1 MIGAIGLLLFT
12 LGAVAT
18 MAPFLSSV
26 WGVPIVGAAIFVSG
40 IVELAD
46 AWFSANTRT
55 HYSSGVFSVLAG
67 ALISFET
74 AFAFS
79 GLMVVLS
86 LVLLADG
93 GVNVVRAIRG
103 RHPTT
108 PAGYGRGHRLWDL
121 INGSANILLGALV
134 WLLRDTL
141 GPLGFGMLLGLR
153 MAASG
158 WQTMFA
164 PSPSDAD
171 VFTRLEDHHPNR
183 ALGLPPHPII
193 GFIHREA
200 IADASS
206 RAPTD
211 FYWSVIFIV
220 VFFAI
225 HVGRLDAE
233 WTWLGMLSP
242 AVATLGDIAA
252 ALVLA
257 VVVLYPASL
266 AWQRLTRPVER
277 AVWRRMLEDTSPVAH
292 QRWSERALRWW
303 AELRLR
309 RGVAR
314 DLENNTLYGALRQMI
329 RAGLP
334 VTAVLIAVHPIWG
347 FSWYFNSENWAT
359 AAWQKIAETRVDVW
373 RGAMIEAIVA
383 ARGASAV
390 TTPGVFAIE
399 PDGLDA
405 ADDFSFI
412 VIGDPGEGDQSQ
424 HALRDQVLA
433 SGRKADVKFV
443 VIASDVVYPLGA
455 MKDYEANFYLPLK
468 GINKPVYAVPG
479 NHDWFNALDGFSANL
494 LHPATARVAID
505 ARVDADLSLSSTT
518 GERIDRLIADA
529 ARLRSLYGVPAGRQH
544 GPFFELHTG
553 AFSLVAV
560 DTGIERGV
568 DDAQLAWL
576 AAALDRSQGAFT
588 MAIIG
593 HPFFASGRQVSGD
606 DSFARL
612 QELLRAKGVRVVMAG
627 DTHDFEYYRDTRAAP
642 VMHHFVN
649 GGGGAYLSIGTALD
663 WPEHA
668 VFDNHVFYPRT
679 DALSAKLNAET
690 PAWKWPAW
698 WWVRRFG
705 AWPFSVEALSAVFD
719 FNRAP
724 YFQSFVEVRVE
735 RSRSRVVFAV
745 IGVDGPLRWRDV
757 QVEPAQSS
765 GRSDDPVEFIVEMHN
780 LLVAERDH
788 RIDSSG
794 AARRKVASHGGRG
807 RQSDGGHGNHRT
819 VVSSQVEEQ

>member
-1 MIGAIGLLLFT
+1 VSRDTRRFDGLLLFS
-12 LGAVAT
+12 LGAIAT
-18 MAPFLSSV
+18 LAPLFSSV
-26 WGVPIVGAAIFVSG
+26 WGMAIVGAAIFISG

-46 AWFSANTRT
+46 AWFSGNTRT

-67 ALISFET
+67 ALISFQT

-86 LVLLADG
+86 LVLIADG
-93 GVNVVRAIRG
+93 GVNVVRAVRG
-103 RHPTT
+103 HPPTVI
-108 PAGYGRGHRLWDL
+108 AGREGHRLWDL
-121 INGSANILLGALV
+121 INGSANVVLGVLV
-134 WLLRDTL
+134 WLLRDSV
-141 GPLGFGMLLGLR
+141 GPLGFGLVLGLR

-171 VFTRLEDHHPNR
+171 VFTRIEDQHPTR
-183 ALGLPPHPII
+183 GLGLPPHPII

-200 IADASS
+200 IADAAS

-211 FYWSVIFIV
+211 FYWSVIFVI

-257 VVVLYPASL
+257 VVIVFPASL
-266 AWQRLTRPVER
+266 LWQRLTRPLER
-277 AVWRRMLEDTSPVAH
+277 AVWQRMLHDTSPVAH
-292 QRWSERALRWW
+292 QRWSERALRSW

-309 RGVAR
+309 RNVAR
-314 DLENNTLYGALRQMI
+314 DVENNTLHGAVRQMI

-334 VTAVLIAVHPIWG
+334 ITAVIIAVHPIWG

-359 AAWQKIAETRVDVW
+359 AAWQKIAETRVDAW
-373 RGAMIEAIVA
+373 RASMIDAIVA
-383 ARGASAV
+383 ARGAAGV
-390 TTPGVFAIE
+390 TAPGVFAIA
-399 PDGLDA
+399 PDGVGGG
-405 ADDFSFI
+405 DFSFL
-412 VIGDPGEGDQSQ
+412 VIGDPGEGDPSQ

-433 SGRKADVKFV
+433 AGRKDAVKFV
-443 VIASDVVYPLGA
+443 VISSDVVYPLGQ

-468 GINKPVYAVPG
+468 GIEKPVFAIPG
-479 NHDWFNALDGFSANL
+479 NHDWFNALDGFAANL
-494 LHPATARVAID
+494 LEPATAQAAIE

-518 GERIDRLIADA
+518 DDRVAQLIKDA
-529 ARLRSLYGVPAGRQH
+529 ARLRSLYRVPAGRQH

-553 AFSLVAV
+553 TFSLIGI

-568 DDAQLAWL
+568 DARQLAWIG
-576 AAALDRSQGAFT
+576 AALDRAGGAFT
-588 MAIIG
+588 MAILG
-593 HPFFASGRQVSGD
+593 HPFYASGRERLGD
-606 DSFARL
+606 ESFLRL
-612 QELLRAKGVRVVMAG
+612 RELLMSRGVRVVMAG
-627 DTHDFEYYRDTRAAP
+627 DTHDFEYYRDRRTDP
-642 VMHHFVN
+642 PTHHFVN

-663 WPEHA
+663 WPDQPA
-668 VFDNHVFYPRT
+668 FDNHVFYPPSH
-679 DALSAKLNAET
+679 ALRAKLDAET

-698 WWVRRFG
+698 WWVQRFG

-735 RSRSRVVFAV
+735 PSRSRVVFAV

-757 QVEPAQSS
+757 QSS
-765 GRSDDPVEFIVEMHN
+765 GEGRPAAARDDDLVEFAVEMP
-780 LLVAERDH
+780 
-788 RIDSSG
+788 
-794 AARRKVASHGGRG
+794 AR
-807 RQSDGGHGNHRT
+807 
-819 VVSSQVEEQ
+819 

>member
-1 MIGAIGLLLFT
+1 MSRDTRRFDGFLLFSLGAIATIAPLF
-12 LGAVAT
+12 
-18 MAPFLSSV
+18 SSV
-26 WGVPIVGAAIFVSG
+26 WGVPIVGASILVSG

-46 AWFSANTRT
+46 AWLSGNTRT

-67 ALISFET
+67 ALIFFQT

-86 LVLLADG
+86 VVLLADG
-93 GVNVVRAIRG
+93 GVNVARAVRG
-103 RHPTT
+103 GHP
-108 PAGYGRGHRLWDL
+108 PAASPGHRLWDF
-121 INGSANILLGALV
+121 INGMANILLAFLV
-134 WLLRDTL
+134 WLLRDSV
-141 GPLGFGMLLGLR
+141 GPLGFGILLALR

-171 VFTRLEDHHPNR
+171 IFTRPEDHHPNR
-183 ALGLPPHPII
+183 RLGLPPHPII

-200 IADASS
+200 IADAAS
-206 RAPTD
+206 RAATD
-211 FYWSVIFIV
+211 LYWSVIFIV
-220 VFFAI
+220 LFFAI

-257 VVVLYPASL
+257 VVVLYPSSL
-266 AWQRLTRPVER
+266 LWQRMTWPVER
-277 AVWRRMLEDTSPVAH
+277 TVWRRMLEDTSPVSH

-309 RGVAR
+309 RSVAR
-314 DLENNTLYGALRQMI
+314 DLENNTLPGALRQMI

-334 VTAVLIAVHPIWG
+334 ITAVLIAVHPIWG

-359 AAWQKIAETRVDVW
+359 AAWQKIAETRVDTW
-373 RGAMIEAIVA
+373 RAAMIDAIVA
-383 ARGASAV
+383 AGGDSAV
-390 TTPGVFAIE
+390 AATRVFA
-399 PDGLDA
+399 LDPT
-405 ADDFSFI
+405 DLDTSGDFSFV

-433 SGRKADVKFV
+433 VGRKDEVKFV

-468 GINKPVYAVPG
+468 GIGKPVFAVPG
-479 NHDWFNALDGFSANL
+479 NHDWFNALDGFAANL
-494 LHPATARVAID
+494 MRPALARVAIE

-518 GERIDRLIADA
+518 DDRVQRLITDA
-529 ARLRSLYGVPAGRQH
+529 SRLRQLYGVPAGRQA

-568 DDAQLAWL
+568 DERQLAWL
-576 AAALDRSQGAFT
+576 AGALDRARGAFI
-588 MAIIG
+588 MAILG
-593 HPFFASGRQVSGD
+593 HPFYASGREQYGD
-606 DSFARL
+606 ESFVRL
-612 QELLRAKGVRVVMAG
+612 RDLLRSKGVRVVMAG
-627 DTHDFEYYRDTRAAP
+627 DTHDFEYYRDTRATP

-663 WPEHA
+663 WPKQA
-668 VFDNHVFYPRT
+668 MFDNHVFYPRT

-705 AWPFSVEALSAVFD
+705 AWPFSVEAVSAVFD

-735 RSRSRVVFAV
+735 ASKSRVVFAL

-757 QVEPAQSS
+757 QGQGNDRPARASAEDMVE
-765 GRSDDPVEFIVEMHN
+765 IVIPFE
-780 LLVAERDH
+780 
-788 RIDSSG
+788 
-794 AARRKVASHGGRG
+794 
-807 RQSDGGHGNHRT
+807 
-819 VVSSQVEEQ
+819 

>member
-1 MIGAIGLLLFT
+1 VSRDTRRFDGFLLFA

-18 MAPFLSSV
+18 VAPLFSSV
-26 WGVPIVGAAIFVSG
+26 WGVPVVGAAIFLSG

-46 AWFSANTRT
+46 AYFSGNTRT

-67 ALISFET
+67 ALIAFQS

-93 GVNVVRAIRG
+93 AVNVARAVRG
-103 RHPTT
+103 NHPVT
-108 PAGYGRGHRLWDL
+108 PSGSGHAHRLWDL
-121 INGSANILLGALV
+121 INGSANILLAVLV
-134 WLLRDTL
+134 WLLRDTI
-141 GPLGFGMLLGLR
+141 GPLGFGLLLGLR

-164 PSPSDAD
+164 PSPSGAD
-171 VFTRLEDHHPNR
+171 VFTRPEDHHPNHG
-183 ALGLPPHPII
+183 LGLEPHPII

-200 IADASS
+200 IADVAS

-211 FYWSVIFIV
+211 FYWSVIFIL

-257 VVVLYPASL
+257 VVIVFPAML
-266 AWQRLTRPVER
+266 VWGRVTRPVER
-277 AVWRRMLEDTSPVAH
+277 AVWQRMLHDTSPESQ
-292 QRWSERALRWW
+292 QRWSERALRRW

-309 RGVAR
+309 RHVAR
-314 DLENNTLYGALRQMI
+314 DVENNTLPGAVRQMI

-334 VTAVLIAVHPIWG
+334 ITAVIIAVHPIWG
-347 FSWYFNSENWAT
+347 FSWYFNSENWAS
-359 AAWQKIAETRVDVW
+359 AAWQKIAETRIDTW
-373 RGAMIEAIVA
+373 RTAMIDAVAA
-383 ARGASAV
+383 ARGGGDATAPNVFAV
-390 TTPGVFAIE
+390 APPGV
-399 PDGLDA
+399 GKG
-405 ADDFSFI
+405 DFSFV

-433 SGRKADVKFV
+433 AGRKDAVKFI
-443 VIASDVVYPLGA
+443 VIASDVVYPTGA

-468 GINKPVYAVPG
+468 GIDKPVYAIPG

-494 LHPATARVAID
+494 LHPDTAAIAIK

-518 GERIDRLIADA
+518 AERITQLVGDA
-529 ARLRSLYGVPAGRQH
+529 ARLRSFYRVPAGQQH

-553 AFSLVAV
+553 TFSLIAV
-560 DTGIERGV
+560 DTGIEPGIDGR
-568 DDAQLAWL
+568 QLAWL
-576 AAALDRSQGAFT
+576 NAALDRARGAFT
-588 MAIIG
+588 MAILG
-593 HPFFASGRQVSGD
+593 HPFYASGRAQHGD
-606 DSFARL
+606 ESFTRL
-612 QELLRAKGVRVVMAG
+612 RELLQSRGVRVVMAG
-627 DTHDFEYYRDTRAAP
+627 DTHDFEYYRDARTSP
-642 VMHHFVN
+642 LMHHFVN

-663 WPEHA
+663 WPEA
-668 VFDNHVFYPRT
+668 PVFDNHVFYPRS
-679 DALSAKLNAET
+679 DALSAKLDAET

-724 YFQSFVEVRVE
+724 FFQSFVEVRVE

-757 QVEPAQSS
+757 QAAGDGRPAGVQ
-765 GRSDDPVEFIVEMHN
+765 DDDVVEFV
-780 LLVAERDH
+780 VAMD
-788 RIDSSG
+788 
-794 AARRKVASHGGRG
+794 GR
-807 RQSDGGHGNHRT
+807 
-819 VVSSQVEEQ
+819 

>member
-1 MIGAIGLLLFT
+1 VLRGVKRRYYRPIGPLLFT
-12 LGAVAT
+12 LGAIAT
-18 MAPFLSSV
+18 IAPLFSSV
-26 WGVPIVGAAIFVSG
+26 WGLPIVGAAIFVSG

-46 AWFSANTRT
+46 AWFSGNTRT

-67 ALISFET
+67 ALISFQS

-103 RHPTT
+103 KHATT
-108 PAGYGRGHRLWDL
+108 PSGAGASHRLWDL
-121 INGSANILLGALV
+121 INGSANILLAFLV
-134 WLLRDTL
+134 WLLRDTV
-141 GPLGFGMLLGLR
+141 GPLGFGVLLGLR

-171 VFTRLEDHHPNR
+171 LFTRPEDRHPNR
-183 ALGLPPHPII
+183 GLGLPPHPII

-200 IADASS
+200 IADAAS

-257 VVVLYPASL
+257 VVILYPASL
-266 AWQRLTRPVER
+266 AWRRVTRPLER
-277 AVWRRMLEDTSPVAH
+277 TAWLRMLEDTSPLSH

-309 RGVAR
+309 RQVAR
-314 DLENNTLYGALRQMI
+314 DLENNTLAGAVRQMI

-334 VTAVLIAVHPIWG
+334 ITAVLIAVHPVWG

-359 AAWQKIAETRVDVW
+359 AAWQKIAETRVDIW
-373 RGAMIEAIVA
+373 RAAMIDAIVK
-383 ARGASAV
+383 ARGASEV
-390 TTPGVFAIE
+390 TAPGLFTIAPAGVSAE
-399 PDGLDA
+399 
-405 ADDFSFI
+405 DDFSFV

-433 SGRKADVKFV
+433 SGRKDEVKFV

-468 GINKPVYAVPG
+468 GIGKPVYAVPG

-494 LHPATARVAID
+494 LHPGTARVAIE

-518 GERIDRLIADA
+518 DDRIERLIAGA
-529 ARLRSLYGVPAGRQH
+529 ARLRSLYGVPAGQQH

-568 DDAQLAWL
+568 DARQLAWL
-576 AAALDRSQGAFT
+576 GAALDRAQGAFT
-588 MAIIG
+588 MAILG
-593 HPFFASGRQVSGD
+593 HPFYASGRQHGGD
-606 DSFARL
+606 ESFARL
-612 QELLRAKGVRVVMAG
+612 YELLRSKNVRVVMAG
-627 DTHDFEYYRDTRAAP
+627 DTHDFEYYRDARTAP
-642 VMHHFVN
+642 AVHHFVN

-663 WPEHA
+663 WPEQA
-668 VFDNHVFYPRT
+668 VFDNYVFYPRT
-679 DALSAKLNAET
+679 DALSAKLNAQT
-690 PAWKWPAW
+690 PAWQWPAW

-705 AWPFSVEALSAVFD
+705 AWPFSVEVLSAVFD

-724 YFQSFVEVRVE
+724 FFQSFVEVRVE

-757 QVEPAQSS
+757 QTAGGGRPA
-765 GRSDDPVEFIVEMHN
+765 GALDDDPVEFVIATDE
-780 LLVAERDH
+780 ER
-788 RIDSSG
+788 
-794 AARRKVASHGGRG
+794 
-807 RQSDGGHGNHRT
+807 
-819 VVSSQVEEQ
+819 

>member
-1 MIGAIGLLLFT
+1 MSRDTRRLDGFLLLALGAIATIAPLF
-12 LGAVAT
+12 
-18 MAPFLSSV
+18 SSV
-26 WGVPIVGAAIFVSG
+26 WGLAIVGTAIFLSG

-46 AWFSANTRT
+46 AWYSGNTRT

-67 ALISFET
+67 ALISFES

-93 GVNVVRAIRG
+93 GVNVARAIRG
-103 RHPTT
+103 RHPVTASG
-108 PAGYGRGHRLWDL
+108 AGSAHRLWDL
-121 INGSANILLGALV
+121 INGASNVFLAVLV
-134 WLLRDTL
+134 WLLRDSV

-158 WQTMFA
+158 WQTIFA

-171 VFTRLEDHHPNR
+171 VLARPEDYHPNR
-183 ALGLPPHPII
+183 GLRLEPNPII

-200 IADASS
+200 IADAAS

-211 FYWSVIFIV
+211 LYWSVIFVI

-257 VVVLYPASL
+257 VVIVFPATLLWGRIS
-266 AWQRLTRPVER
+266 RPVER
-277 AVWRRMLEDTSPVAH
+277 AVWLRMLHDTSPVVQ
-292 QRWSERALRWW
+292 QRWSERALRRW

-309 RGVAR
+309 RQVAR
-314 DLENNTLYGALRQMI
+314 DVENNTLHGAVRQMI

-334 VTAVLIAVHPIWG
+334 ITAVVIAVHPIWG
-347 FSWYFNSENWAT
+347 FSWYFNSENWAS
-359 AAWQKIAETRVDVW
+359 AAWQKIAETRVDSW
-373 RGAMIEAIVA
+373 RAAMIDAIAA
-383 ARGASAV
+383 ARGGGDV
-390 TTPGVFAIE
+390 TAPDVFTIAPRGVT
-399 PDGLDA
+399 
-405 ADDFSFI
+405 ADEDFSFI

-433 SGRKADVKFV
+433 AGRKDAVKFV
-443 VIASDVVYPLGA
+443 VIASDVVYPTGA

-468 GINKPVYAVPG
+468 GVDKPVFAIPG
-479 NHDWFNALDGFSANL
+479 NHDWFNALDGFAANL
-494 LHPATARVAID
+494 MAPESARVAMQ

-518 GERIDRLIADA
+518 GDRIDQLVTDA
-529 ARLRSLYGVPAGRQH
+529 ARLRSFYRVPAGQQH

-553 AFSLVAV
+553 TFSLIAI
-560 DTGIERGV
+560 DTGIERNV
-568 DDAQLAWL
+568 DARQMAWIT
-576 AAALDRSQGAFT
+576 AALDRAGGAFT
-588 MAIIG
+588 MAILG
-593 HPFFASGRQVSGD
+593 HPFYASGRERRGD
-606 DSFARL
+606 ESFAQLR
-612 QELLRAKGVRVVMAG
+612 ELLKARGVRVVMAG
-627 DTHDFEYYRDTRAAP
+627 DTHDFEHYRDDGASP
-642 VMHHFVN
+642 PMHHVVN

-663 WPEHA
+663 WPEQPA
-668 VFDNHVFYPRT
+668 FDNHVFYPRS
-679 DALSAKLNAET
+679 DALSEKLNAET
-690 PAWKWPAW
+690 PIWKWPAW

-724 YFQSFVEVRVE
+724 FFQSFVEVRVE
-735 RSRSRVVFAV
+735 RSRSRVVLAV

-757 QVEPAQSS
+757 QSAGGARPAEAA
-765 GRSDDPVEFIVEMHN
+765 DADAVEFV
-780 LLVAERDH
+780 VAMP
-788 RIDSSG
+788 
-794 AARRKVASHGGRG
+794 AAR
-807 RQSDGGHGNHRT
+807 
-819 VVSSQVEEQ
+819 

>member
-1 MIGAIGLLLFT
+1 MSRDTRRFDGFLLFSLGAIATIAPLF
-12 LGAVAT
+12 
-18 MAPFLSSV
+18 SSV
-26 WGVPIVGAAIFVSG
+26 WGVPIVGTAIFVSG

-46 AWFSANTRT
+46 AWFSGNTRT

-67 ALISFET
+67 ALISFQT

-86 LVLLADG
+86 VVLLADG
-93 GVNVVRAIRG
+93 GVSVARAIRG
-103 RHPTT
+103 GDP
-108 PAGYGRGHRLWDL
+108 PGASPGHRLWDL
-121 INGSANILLGALV
+121 INGSANLLLAFLV
-134 WLLRDTL
+134 WLLRDSV
-141 GPLGFGMLLGLR
+141 GPLGFGVLLGLR

-164 PSPSDAD
+164 PAPSDAD
-171 VFTRLEDHHPNR
+171 LFTRPEDYHPNR
-183 ALGLPPHPII
+183 GLSLPPHPIV

-200 IADASS
+200 IADATS

-211 FYWSVIFIV
+211 MYWSVIFIV

-252 ALVLA
+252 SLVLA
-257 VVVLYPASL
+257 VVVLFPATRL
-266 AWQRLTRPVER
+266 WQRVTRPVER
-277 AVWRRMLEDTSPVAH
+277 TVWRRMLEDTSPVSH

-314 DLENNTLYGALRQMI
+314 DLENNTLPGAVRQMI

-334 VTAVLIAVHPIWG
+334 ITAVLIAVHPIWG

-359 AAWQKIAETRVDVW
+359 AAWQKIAETRVDTW
-373 RGAMIEAIVA
+373 RAAMTDAIVA
-383 ARGASAV
+383 ARGASDV
-390 TTPGVFAIE
+390 TAPDVFTIE
-399 PDGLDA
+399 SDGLDTSG
-405 ADDFSFI
+405 DFSFV

-433 SGRKADVKFV
+433 AARRDAVKFF

-468 GINKPVYAVPG
+468 GIGKPVFAVPG
-479 NHDWFNALDGFSANL
+479 NHDWFNALDGFAANL
-494 LHPATARVAID
+494 MRPDLARAAIE

-518 GERIDRLIADA
+518 DDRIDRLIADA
-529 ARLRSLYGVPAGRQH
+529 ARLRSLYGVPAGRQPA
-544 GPFFELHTG
+544 PFFELHTG

-568 DDAQLAWL
+568 DDRQRRWL
-576 AAALDRSQGAFT
+576 NAALDRAHGAFT
-588 MAIIG
+588 MAILG
-593 HPFFASGRQVSGD
+593 HPFYASGREHAGD
-606 DSFARL
+606 ESFARL
-612 QELLRAKGVRVVMAG
+612 RDLLHAKGVRVVMAG
-627 DTHDFEYYRDTRAAP
+627 DTHDFEYYRDTRTTP
-642 VMHHFVN
+642 VTHHFVN

-663 WPEHA
+663 WPEQP

-724 YFQSFVEVRVE
+724 FFQSFVEVRVE

-757 QVEPAQSS
+757 QAGPPEHVPPEAV
-765 GRSDDPVEFIVEMHN
+765 VEF
-780 LLVAERDH
+780 
-788 RIDSSG
+788 
-794 AARRKVASHGGRG
+794 
-807 RQSDGGHGNHRT
+807 
-819 VVSSQVEEQ
+819 VVPMT